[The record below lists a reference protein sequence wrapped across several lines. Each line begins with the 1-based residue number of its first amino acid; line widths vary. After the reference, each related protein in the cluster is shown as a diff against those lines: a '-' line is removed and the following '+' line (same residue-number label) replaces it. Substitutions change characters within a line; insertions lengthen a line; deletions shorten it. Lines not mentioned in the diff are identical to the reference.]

1 MEKNVL
7 KSNNLIAEL
16 PLWILRGTAVS
27 MLSIAFFL
35 FASGYKINI
44 QPNDA
49 QAQCV
54 PVGLSYVGSC
64 SIAAAATCKCN
75 AGETIMLLQQAGR
88 TSSGAASS
96 CGTVNQNSST
106 VYGTKNNSNAYQ
118 CIFSCFR

>member
-1 MEKNVL
+1 MDTKNL
-7 KSNNLIAEL
+7 GKGKLIAKL
-16 PLWILRGTAVS
+16 PLWLLRGVAVAA
-27 MLSIAFFL
+27 LSIAIFL
-35 FASGYKINI
+35 VASGYKINI

-88 TSSGAASS
+88 TSSGAASY